1 VVKNTSEE
9 RNSVLKGLSS
19 LANIGSLMKQAQEM
33 SGRMQAM
40 QEELRAKRATGTSG
54 GGLIEVD
61 VNGLAEV
68 LAVRIDPTLIAK
80 QDREMIE
87 DLLPAAFN
95 AAQQKARQLHAE
107 AMQAIAGGLP
117 LGGLQDA
124 LSQLTG
130 GNDPGQQP
138 G

>member
-1 VVKNTSEE
+1 VF
-9 RNSVLKGLSS
+9 KGLGN
-19 LANIGSLMKQAQEM
+19 LANIGQLMKQAQEM
-33 SGRMQAM
+33 GGRMQAM
-40 QEELRAKRATGTSG
+40 QDELRGKRATGAAG

-68 LAVRIDPTLIAK
+68 LAVRIDPSLVEK
-80 QDREMIE
+80 GDREMIE

-117 LGGLQDA
+117 VAGLQEA
-124 LSQLTG
+124 LSQFTG
-130 GNDPGQQP
+130 GGPGP
-138 G
+138 GSTT